1 MIIVLLAESI
11 LLEGLMLMAVFIL
24 PVITINVIGDGPSV
38 PLGDVLI
45 MSGMLSLQWLH

>member
-24 PVITINVIGDGPSV
+24 PVIIINVIGDGPLVS
-38 PLGDVLI
+38 LGDVLI